1 MQKKFKK
8 IIDQHNGILYK
19 IARSYT
25 TEEAD
30 FKDLYQ
36 EILIQ
41 LWQSFPRFRGDAKIS
56 TWIYKVALNTSLRF
70 QKQQKKQIKTNAIQT
85 IDFKIADNSAAT
97 FLKNSQKE
105 KQIELLY
112 KCINQLAKDDRAI
125 ILLHLDGKKYQE
137 VAEIIGIS
145 TSNVGV
151 KILRIKKQLF
161 QLLKEQGY
169 EGI

>member
-1 MQKKFKK
+1 M
-8 IIDQHNGILYK
+8 
-19 IARSYT
+19 
-25 TEEAD
+25 EEAD

-41 LWQSFPRFRGDAKIS
+41 LWQSFPRFRGEAKIS

-70 QKQQKKQIKTNAIQT
+70 QKQQKKRIDTHSIQS
-85 IDFKIADNSAAT
+85 IDFKIADNNFS
-97 FLKNSQKE
+97 KNTQKQ

-112 KCINQLAKDDRAI
+112 KAINQLAKDDRAI

-137 VAEIIGIS
+137 IAEIMGIT

-161 QLLKEQGY
+161 QFLNAHGY
-169 EGI
+169 AGI